1 MLEASTTLG
10 RRIVNVEP
18 QPGSRPR
25 DRCAPEERDEVSAGH
40 SMTSFTGRSEVY
52 DQPCCMLV
60 WLRGKRSI
68 GRSAAVKAALSDV
81 QAGFGLGGNVRKG
94 EHGTK
99 VYFVKQLQVR
109 DKARTMKPSTR
120 LVPMMREYTVF
131 NVDQCDNLPDSINTG
146 KPIRVRNP
154 DTRDELAD
162 AFLHSTGADIRE
174 GHGEAYYVPS
184 RDFISMPAFAGFKG
198 ADHFY
203 NVAFH
208 ELTHWTGH
216 KSRLDRDLKNRFG
229 SRDYAAE
236 ELIAELGA
244 AFLCA
249 EFGFDGD
256 VRNAGYIATWIEL
269 LKADKR
275 AFFTACSQAPRR
287 RTIFAA
293 WPLPSPPQRQREVTA
308 RCVPCERCALF
319 CHDASRASVRKMAEL
334 RTVPRRNRMTCMGNP
349 HLKLV
354 TPAIAKTNSHAAAG
368 QE

>member
-1 MLEASTTLG
+1 MK
-10 RRIVNVEP
+10 
-18 QPGSRPR
+18 R
-25 DRCAPEERDEVSAGH
+25 DLYVEVSARIVAELEAGAAPWVKPW
-40 SMTSFTGRSEVY
+40 SATPGANT
-52 DQPCCMLV
+52 PCNAVSNRPYSGSNIILLWMAQ
-60 WLRGKRSI
+60 
-68 GRSAAVKAALSDV
+68 AAGYRTPRFLTFKQALE
-81 QAGFGLGGNVRKG
+81 LGGNVRKG

-99 VYFVKQLQVR
+99 VFFVKQLQVQ
-109 DKARTMKPSTR
+109 DKGADDETATR
-120 LVPMMREYTVF
+120 LVPMLREYTVF
-131 NVDQCDNLPDSINTG
+131 NVDQCENLPDTR

-174 GHGEAYYVPS
+174 GSGEAYYVPS

-208 ELTHWTGH
+208 ELGHWSGH

-229 SRDYAAE
+229 SRNYAAE

-256 VRNAGYIATWIEL
+256 VRNAGYVGNWIEL

-275 AFFTACSQAPRR
+275 AFFTACSHASK
-287 RTIFAA
+287 AA
-293 WPLPSPPQRQREVTA
+293 DYLRGLALAEPA
-308 RCVPCERCALF
+308 ER
-319 CHDASRASVRKMAEL
+319 
-334 RTVPRRNRMTCMGNP
+334 
-349 HLKLV
+349 
-354 TPAIAKTNSHAAAG
+354 AA
-368 QE
+368 